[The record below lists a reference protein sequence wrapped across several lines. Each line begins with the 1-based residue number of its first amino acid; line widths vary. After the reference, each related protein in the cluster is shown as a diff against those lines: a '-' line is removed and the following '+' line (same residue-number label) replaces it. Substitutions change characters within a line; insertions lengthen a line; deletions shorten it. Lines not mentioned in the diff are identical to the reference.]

1 LEVTAVPKSLREW
14 LQEGEALYEAAVRDV
29 QEIEAQLDELEVRL
43 AEKRHE
49 LNQIAQVMGKPPL
62 EGNHRVT
69 AQIVDERELNNA
81 VPGPHGTIVRAIQG
95 RLGR

>member
-1 LEVTAVPKSLREW
+1 MPKSLREW

-49 LNQIAQVMGKPPL
+49 LQQIAQVMGKPPP
-62 EGNHRVT
+62 EGNHRVA
-69 AQIVDERELNNA
+69 AQIVDERALNN

>member
-1 LEVTAVPKSLREW
+1 VPKSLREW

-29 QEIEAQLDELEVRL
+29 RL

-49 LNQIAQVMGKPPL
+49 LQQIAQVMGKPPP
-62 EGNHRVT
+62 EGNHRVA
-69 AQIVDERELNNA
+69 AQIVDERALNN